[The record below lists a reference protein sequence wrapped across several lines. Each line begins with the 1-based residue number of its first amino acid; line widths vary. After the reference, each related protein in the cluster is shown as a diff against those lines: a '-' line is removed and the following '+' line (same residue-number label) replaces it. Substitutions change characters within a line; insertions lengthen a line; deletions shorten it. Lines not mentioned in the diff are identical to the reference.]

1 MTKHNV
7 RYGIILMV
15 AAELIFACG
24 WAMIK
29 LAGSRLPVFE
39 VVFFRASLSLV
50 ILTVI
55 MLWRRSSFRGKNHKL
70 LFLRGLLGFAGIA
83 TSFVAMIRMNLGDAS
98 MLLNTFPLFVALLA
112 PLLIGEKFRRINF
125 IFVIIAFAGI
135 GLIMKP
141 TQHVFHNVALLGL
154 ASGVFAA
161 LSVICVRRLT
171 LTDSSSAI
179 TFYFTLVTTLA
190 AIPFISN
197 DFVMP
202 TKIEWLLL
210 GGIGIAVTVGQL
222 LMARAYSFAH
232 AATVSPFAYSS
243 VILAYI
249 FGIIL
254 WDDIPDIYSIVG
266 GVLIIASGIAI
277 TISEGRV
284 ESQPPV

>member
-1 MTKHNV
+1 M
-7 RYGIILMV
+7 I

-39 VVFFRASLSLV
+39 VVFFRASLSL
-50 ILTVI
+50 LLLFAI
-55 MLWRRSSFRGKNHKL
+55 MLWRGSSFRGRNHKL
-70 LFLRGLLGFAGIA
+70 LFLRGLLGFLGIA
-83 TSFVAMIRMNLGDAS
+83 TSFTAMIKMNLGNAS
-98 MLLNTFPLFVALLA
+98 ILLNTFPLFVALAA
-112 PLLIGEKFRRINF
+112 PILIGEKFRRINF

-141 TQHVFHNVALLGL
+141 THHIFHDVALLGL
-154 ASGVFAA
+154 MSGIFAA

-171 LTDSSSAI
+171 LTDSSSVI
-179 TFYFTLVTTLA
+179 TFYFTLITTLA
-190 AIPFISN
+190 TIPFVAGE
-197 DFVMP
+197 FVWP

-210 GGIGIAVTVGQL
+210 FGIGTAVTIGQL
-222 LMARAYSFAH
+222 LMTKAYSYAH

-254 WDDIPDIYSIVG
+254 WNDIPDIFSIIG
-266 GVLIIASGIAI
+266 GALIVATGIAI
-277 TISEGRV
+277 TISEGRA
-284 ESQPPV
+284 EPQSPA